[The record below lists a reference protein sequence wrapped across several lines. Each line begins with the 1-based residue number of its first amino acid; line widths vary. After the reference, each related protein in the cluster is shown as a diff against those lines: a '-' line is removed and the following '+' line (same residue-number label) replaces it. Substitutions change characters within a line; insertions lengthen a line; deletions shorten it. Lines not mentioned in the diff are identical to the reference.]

1 MQCVKN
7 WSWSREKISISNQ
20 SNRSFPFDCCVLEN
34 MSHATDRPVKTREG
48 PIGYLYFDKIDDD
61 KTLLSIPMPHLSSFW
76 YSVDTFFT
84 LILQP
89 YFDLLSWSRIAFL
102 LLLVTELFRAYD
114 VHVFALH
121 TTAGFRP
128 FVGFLLWLQRGSCGG
143 GIDRGA
149 LA

>member
-1 MQCVKN
+1 
-7 WSWSREKISISNQ
+7 
-20 SNRSFPFDCCVLEN
+20 
-34 MSHATDRPVKTREG
+34 
-48 PIGYLYFDKIDDD
+48 
-61 KTLLSIPMPHLSSFW
+61 MPHLSSFW

-89 YFDLLSWSRIAFL
+89 YFDLLSCILDLVARIVFL

-121 TTAGFRP
+121 TIAGFRP